1 MRAMRCALLL
11 FGAVACTSEATQI
24 GADFFEEPVVDVSVV
39 DSATVSLS
47 TIKVESILTGN
58 AGRILVGYHDDE
70 ELGSVSATPFFQ
82 FDASDI
88 DVIDEA
94 TTAYDYAALVLYY
107 DGYSFYDTAAATTLS
122 VHRVTEAIEPGDL
135 GYLVSTDYF
144 SFEQDP
150 LGMATFSPK
159 PNRDDSLE
167 IVLSDHLGLD
177 LFTKIVS
184 SDAKVSSNEEFRKYI
199 RGMAVVPGTTSSGSI
214 FGFTLK
220 SELRV
225 YYRDKS
231 VTPVKQKFVSMPI
244 SADNTTSLA
253 YYFTNIAPEK
263 NKITESLAT
272 GESRLSSDSTSGM
285 SFIQSG
291 TGLVVRVDFPH
302 LQTLKSVEN
311 MYIVKAQ
318 LQLFPVRK
326 SFDGTMPLPAT
337 LYVDQVDRRNDFYQQ
352 SATSAVLVEDVSLGR
367 DSYYLVDVTSFVKEK
382 LATEEFNENALVLL
396 QSDADLSGT
405 LNRVCLHAR
414 SSDYP
419 TKLYLYYATLN
430 N

>member
-1 MRAMRCALLL
+1 M
-11 FGAVACTSEATQI
+11 
-24 GADFFEEPVVDVSVV
+24 SVV

-94 TTAYDYAALVLYY
+94 TTAFDYAALVLYY
-107 DGYSFYDTAAATTLS
+107 DGYSFYDTTASTTLA
-122 VHRVTEAIEPGDL
+122 VHQVTETIEPGET
-135 GYLVSTDYF
+135 GYLLATDYF

-150 LGMATFSPK
+150 LSTVTFSPK

-177 LFTKIVS
+177 LYTKIITGDS
-184 SDAKVSSNEEFRKYI
+184 KVSSNEEFRKYI
-199 RGMAVVPGTTSSGSI
+199 KGMALVPDNTSSGSI
-214 FGFTLK
+214 MGFTLK

-244 SADNTTSLA
+244 SADNTTSVA
-253 YYFTNIAPEK
+253 YYFTNITPAK
-263 NKITESLAT
+263 NLITESLAT

-291 TGLVVRVDFPH
+291 TGLAIRVDFPH

-337 LYVDQVDRRNDFYQQ
+337 LYVDQVDKRNDFYQQ
-352 SATSAVLVEDVSLGR
+352 SSTGAVLVEDVSLGR
-367 DSYYLVDVTSFVKEK
+367 DSYYLLDVTAFVKEK
-382 LATEEFNENALVLL
+382 LATEEFNENALVLI
-396 QSDADLSGT
+396 QSDADLVGT
-405 LNRVCLHAR
+405 LNRVFLHAR
-414 SSDYP
+414 SYDYA